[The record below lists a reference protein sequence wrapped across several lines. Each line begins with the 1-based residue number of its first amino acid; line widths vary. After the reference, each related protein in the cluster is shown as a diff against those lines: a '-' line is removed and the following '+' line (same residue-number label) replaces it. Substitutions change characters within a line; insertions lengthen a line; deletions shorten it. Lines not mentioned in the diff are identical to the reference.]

1 MVSSLFLRL
10 FSASHSPSR
19 GESMPFCL
27 LRSLSISSWA
37 SPCLIH
43 ARRSYQV
50 YDRNCCSAP
59 AKVEENGVRR
69 KWCQTPSRPQSHQE
83 FGKAV
88 ERPCAAVVGQLAPHD
103 AHGKTAEHPI
113 RDPFSLREGERH
125 RSGAFVAS
133 PGDVPFRRPSVE
145 AQRELPVHHRH
156 VKIV

>member
-1 MVSSLFLRL
+1 LSPQRPLSSLGRGVSMVSSLFLRL

-69 KWCQTPSRPQSHQE
+69 KWCQTPSE
-83 FGKAV
+83 ENGV
-88 ERPCAAVVGQLAPHD
+88 
-103 AHGKTAEHPI
+103 
-113 RDPFSLREGERH
+113 SLGS
-125 RSGAFVAS
+125 RS
-133 PGDVPFRRPSVE
+133 
-145 AQRELPVHHRH
+145 
-156 VKIV
+156 